1 MQTGLCVAAPVPEE
15 GPAEEGHGF
24 HKALSSLGFSRFQVQ
39 HLAKYYLRNALVTSS
54 ENTSEPP
61 DDKFSVVID
70 DVLAG
75 LLHTAHLL
83 FTLMTVTD
91 LILEILPAF
100 TTIDSW
106 FHI

>member
-1 MQTGLCVAAPVPEE
+1 MCKR
-15 GPAEEGHGF
+15 GPAEEGYGF
-24 HKALSSLGFSRFQVQ
+24 HKALSSLDFSRFQVQ
-39 HLAKYYLRNALVTSS
+39 HLAKYYPRNASVTSS

-75 LLHTAHLL
+75 LLQTAHLL

-91 LILEILPAF
+91 LILEILCAF

>member
-1 MQTGLCVAAPVPEE
+1 M
-15 GPAEEGHGF
+15 
-24 HKALSSLGFSRFQVQ
+24 
-39 HLAKYYLRNALVTSS
+39 TSS

-61 DDKFSVVID
+61 DDKFSLVID

-75 LLHTAHLL
+75 LQTPHLL
-83 FTLMTVTD
+83 FTLTTVTD
-91 LILEILPAF
+91 LILEILGAF

>member
-1 MQTGLCVAAPVPEE
+1 M
-15 GPAEEGHGF
+15 
-24 HKALSSLGFSRFQVQ
+24 
-39 HLAKYYLRNALVTSS
+39 TSS

-75 LLHTAHLL
+75 LLQTAHLL
-83 FTLMTVTD
+83 FTLMKVTD
-91 LILEILPAF
+91 LILEILCAF